1 MRRHGGGVDYRGV
14 LRVRRGIQAGLPRVQ
29 ELLLL
34 EHQSRFL
41 VRMAAVRL
49 RELLLEEDFRLG
61 LGRLVLHGMVC
72 LIVVKGGLLCES
84 LLLREEGRTCVVL
97 GLSSDI

>member
-1 MRRHGGGVDYRGV
+1 M
-14 LRVRRGIQAGLPRVQ
+14 RRGIQAGLPRVQ

-41 VRMAAVRL
+41 VRVAAVGL
-49 RELLLEEDFRLG
+49 RELLLEEDLRLG
-61 LGRLVLHGMVC
+61 LGRMMLLHGMVC

-97 GLSSDI
+97 CLSSDI

>member
-1 MRRHGGGVDYRGV
+1 MRGHGGGIHYRGV
-14 LRVRRGIQAGLPRVQ
+14 LRMRGGIQAGLP

-41 VRMAAVRL
+41 VLRMAAAL
-49 RELLLEEDFRLG
+49 WLGELLLEEDLG
-61 LGRLVLHGMVC
+61 LRLVRLMLHGMVC
-72 LIVVKGGLLCES
+72 LIVKGLLCEG
-84 LLLREEGRTCVVL
+84 LVLWEEGRTCVVL